1 MTMDFLPIVGIAL
14 TAAALAVLL
23 RQYRQEYALLIG
35 IAAGVL
41 ILTLVIVK
49 AQPVF
54 AEISTLMAGAH
65 VNAAYVLVL
74 VKSLGICFVAQL
86 ASDACRDAGE
96 SAIASKVELAG
107 KFAVLL
113 IALPLFG
120 QVANLALNLING

>member
-1 MTMDFLPIVGIAL
+1 MNFLSIVGIAL

-41 ILTLVIVK
+41 ILIAVITK

-54 AEISTLMAGAH
+54 AEINTLMSGAH
-65 VNAAYVLVL
+65 VNPDYVRVL

-120 QVANLALNLING
+120 QVANLALGLMNG

>member
-1 MTMDFLPIVGIAL
+1 MEFLSLIGVAL
-14 TAAALAVLL
+14 TAAVLAVLL
-23 RQYRQEYALLIG
+23 RQYKPDYALLIG
-35 IAAGVL
+35 IGAGVL
-41 ILTLVIVK
+41 ILIAVITK

-54 AEISTLMAGAH
+54 EEISTLMSGAH
-65 VNAAYVLVL
+65 VNSEYILIL
-74 VKSLGICFVAQL
+74 IKSLGICFVAQL

-120 QVANLALNLING
+120 QIANLALSMMNG